1 MWVGAEEGAP
11 AAPSRPPPGRRFGR
25 VRCAI
30 GPGVPVGGKMTSA
43 AGWII
48 KAPAEPRTQSAP
60 SRRRTAV
67 GPLLAWQSCSASA
80 CPTAHRPS
88 RLQTVCIPRSHRHH
102 APLPAD
108 RLRPAARAT
117 LAPALRSQARD
128 TTEGGCCRG
137 DAGLVRGV
145 DRCGAQEGAESPE
158 RQTPLGLAPSKQG
171 LLGFIPQP
179 RENIDPCTSPVPP
192 MCPAGPAA
200 RKEQGAPRK
209 SRHQGCVAGGC
220 RTQLSRIGGGTLTAE
235 EGYAT
240 LVPVKVICA
249 TWVHSFTCPLF
260 SPTGPENPARG
271 GAGGFPG
278 SWWQSEKG

>member
-158 RQTPLGLAPSKQG
+158 RQTPPRTCSLKAGTSRVHSPASGEYRPMHISRTPNVPS
-171 LLGFIPQP
+171 
-179 RENIDPCTSPVPP
+179 RTS
-192 MCPAGPAA
+192 GTERA
-200 RKEQGAPRK
+200 RGSPEEQAPRLRGRWMPD
-209 SRHQGCVAGGC
+209 SAVPHRWRHA
-220 RTQLSRIGGGTLTAE
+220 
-235 EGYAT
+235 
-240 LVPVKVICA
+240 
-249 TWVHSFTCPLF
+249 HS
-260 SPTGPENPARG
+260 
-271 GAGGFPG
+271 
-278 SWWQSEKG
+278 